1 MNEQEEFEFRA
12 RAEAESHITPPDP
25 GFMKVAGN
33 AAATAAASAPDF
45 WTNVATGPGA
55 GALGTVAKG
64 VAAGVNY
71 LRGNEQALDQVQR
84 PARPNLARKAL
95 EKVGIIRAENEP
107 QTGPQRILDTAV
119 QAGVNTMLAPAQSLG
134 QVAVNAGMG
143 LLSGGAAGVTKEL
156 TKPILGETGSNI
168 ASTVVGMTTPLGL
181 SRLYAPGTKS
191 ILTAEGNENLQAARD
206 AGYVVQPS
214 SVKPSFGTS
223 KAEWMAGSG
232 AIRNEAALKN
242 QPVTNELAAQAVGL
256 PKGTPVTPD
265 SLKSVRSGAEQ
276 VYQEVANLSPRSKSA
291 LEAMKQARA
300 DASAYYKSYYSPMSP
315 ADPSVLQK
323 AKALDNKANLYE
335 RVIEKEASRLSPG
348 TNLMDRF
355 RESRTL
361 IAKTYDVERALLE
374 DGNVSAKILGEM
386 LDKGKPLSG
395 ELKVIGKF
403 AQTFPYAARDQ
414 RMIPPP
420 ESSATNMMVAG
431 AGLTTAAAAAAS
443 GNIPGMLAG
452 AAMAGGPFL
461 RAPMRSGLLS
471 NMYQN
476 RLLREPATYNIA
488 AIRGGLV
495 GKSLMDYHDE
505 VFK

>member
-1 MNEQEEFEFRA
+1 MNELEEFEFRA
-12 RAEAESHITPPDP
+12 RAEAEAQRTPPSP
-25 GFMKVAGN
+25 STLAVAGN
-33 AAATAAASAPDF
+33 AAAKGVASIPDF
-45 WTNVATGPGA
+45 WTNVALGPGA

-71 LRGNEQALDQVQR
+71 LRGNEQALAQVDR
-84 PARPNLARKAL
+84 PARPNLARRAL
-95 EKVGIIRAENEP
+95 EKVGVIRAENEP
-107 QTGPQRILDTAV
+107 QTGPQRILDTAI
-119 QAGVNTMLAPAQSLG
+119 QAGVNTALAPASSLG

-143 LLSGGAAGVTKEL
+143 LASGGAAGLTKEF
-156 TKPILGETGSNI
+156 TGSTL
-168 ASTVVGMTTPLGL
+168 AATAVGMLTPLGL

-191 ILTAEGNENLQAARD
+191 VLTAEGDENLRAARD

-214 SVKPSFGTS
+214 SAKPSLGTS

-242 QPVTNELAAQAVGL
+242 QPVTNELAAQAIGL
-256 PKGTPVTPD
+256 PKGTPVSPD
-265 SLKSVRSGAEQ
+265 SIQQVRG
-276 VYQEVANLSPRSKSA
+276 VAGKVFDEIAAISPRAQSA
-291 LEAMKQARA
+291 YDKMKQARA
-300 DASAYYKSYYSPMSP
+300 DASAWFKSYYGKPP
-315 ADPSVLQK
+315 NPDELKK
-323 AKALDNKANLYE
+323 AQAFDAQAAMYE
-335 RVIEKEASRLSPG
+335 RVLEKEANRLSPG
-348 TNLMDRF
+348 TDLMQRF
-355 RESRTL
+355 RDARTL
-361 IAKTYDVERALLE
+361 MAKTYDVERALLE
-374 DGNVSAKILGEM
+374 DGNVSARIIGKM
-386 LDKGKPLSG
+386 LDRGKPLSG

-403 AQTFPYAARDQ
+403 AETFPYAARDQ

-471 NMYQN
+471 NAYQN

-505 VFK
+505 VLK

>member
-1 MNEQEEFEFRA
+1 MNEPEEFEFRA
-12 RAEAESHITPPDP
+12 RAEAEAQTAPPVP
-25 GFMKVAGN
+25 SMLAVAGN
-33 AAATAAASAPDF
+33 AAAKGVASIPDF
-45 WTNVATGPGA
+45 WTNVALGPGA

-71 LRGNEQALDQVQR
+71 LRGNEQAFDQAQR

-95 EKVGIIRAENEP
+95 ENVGIIRTENEP
-107 QTGPQRILDTAV
+107 QTGPQRILDTAI
-119 QAGVNTMLAPAQSLG
+119 QAGVNTALAPASSLG

-143 LLSGGAAGVTKEL
+143 LVSGGAAGLTKEL
-156 TKPILGETGSNI
+156 TGSDL
-168 ASTVVGMTTPLGL
+168 AATAVGMATPFAI
-181 SRLYAPGTKS
+181 SRAYAPGTKS
-191 ILTAEGNENLQAARD
+191 VLTDEGDDTLKAARD

-214 SVKPSFGTS
+214 SAKPSFGTS

-242 QPVTNELAAQAVGL
+242 QPVTNDLAAQAIGL
-256 PKGTPVTPD
+256 PKGTAVTPD
-265 SLKSVRSGAEQ
+265 SLKSVRDSASQ
-276 VYQEVANLSPRSKSA
+276 VYQEVADLSTRSKTA

-300 DASAYYKSYYSPMSP
+300 DASAYFKSYYSPLSP

-323 AKALDNKANLYE
+323 AKALDRKADLYE
-335 RVIEKEASRLSPG
+335 RVIEKEASRVSPG

-355 RESRTL
+355 RDSRKL

-374 DGNVSAKILGEM
+374 DGNVSASILGRM
-386 LDKGKPLSG
+386 LENGKPLSG

-403 AQTFPYAARDQ
+403 AKTFPYAARDQ

-443 GNIPGMLAG
+443 GNILGMLAG

-471 NMYQN
+471 NAYQN

>member
-1 MNEQEEFEFRA
+1 MTEQEEFEFRA
-12 RAEAESHITPPDP
+12 RAEAEAQMPKPMPSTLA
-25 GFMKVAGN
+25 VAGN
-33 AAATAAASAPDF
+33 AAAKGLASVPDF
-45 WTNVATGPGA
+45 LINA
-55 GALGTVAKG
+55 GSTIAQNQLSPIVQAGRMAYQAIRGQEVTPLDRTPAK
-64 VAAGVNY
+64 A
-71 LRGNEQALDQVQR
+71 
-84 PARPNLARKAL
+84 PNLARRAL
-95 EKVGIIRAENEP
+95 EKVGIIRTENEP
-107 QTGPQRILDTAV
+107 QTGPQRILDTAI
-119 QAGVNTMLAPAQSLG
+119 QAGVNTALAPAGSLG
-134 QVAVNAGMG
+134 QVAANAVMG
-143 LLSGGAAGVTKEL
+143 VLSGGTAGLTKEL
-156 TKPILGETGSNI
+156 TGSDL
-168 ASTVVGMTTPLGL
+168 AAGAVGMLTPLAA

-191 ILTAEGNENLQAARD
+191 VLTAEGDATLHAARE

-242 QPVTNELAAQAVGL
+242 QPVTNELAAQAIGL
-256 PKGTPVTPD
+256 PQGTPVTPD
-265 SLKSVRSGAEQ
+265 SLKAVRSGAEQ
-276 VYQEVANLSPRSKSA
+276 VYQEVSDLSPRAKTA

-300 DASAYYKSYYSPMSP
+300 DASAYFKSYFSPLSP
-315 ADPSVLQK
+315 ADPSVLKQ
-323 AKALDNKANLYE
+323 AQALDRKADLYE
-335 RVIEKEASRLSPG
+335 RVVEKEAARLSPG

-355 RESRTL
+355 RDARKL

-374 DGNVSAKILGEM
+374 DGNVSAPILGRM
-386 LDKGKPLSG
+386 LENGKPLTG

-403 AQTFPYAARDQ
+403 AKTFPYAARDQ

-443 GNIPGMLAG
+443 GNLSGMVAG

-461 RAPMRSGLLS
+461 RAPMRSALLS
-471 NMYQN
+471 NAYQN
-476 RLLREPATYNIA
+476 RLLREPATYDIA

-505 VFK
+505 VLK